1 MQVCKGPYFR
11 RTVKDLTMKSRKSLP
26 TDGAAG
32 DTNVAL
38 IFESVRVTNETQG
51 SARQLVYEQIRRKIL
66 DAVLAPGSVLPENT
80 LAAVLEV
87 SRTPLREAL
96 QRLQSEGLVQVIPQ
110 VGTFVAKLELSR
122 IREALFMREAVECA
136 ALVNVPMPIAPAMAE
151 ELRSCVAKH
160 SEAVERDDLNSTM
173 LHDAMFHR
181 LLLEA
186 SNLAGVWRY
195 VHEARELHR
204 RVRVLSRSQTNFES
218 VRRSVEQ
225 HREIVLA
232 LEEQRVDDAQSI
244 LRAHIRMNAQLAEDI
259 AGAFPYYFAE

>member
-1 MQVCKGPYFR
+1 
-11 RTVKDLTMKSRKSLP
+11 MKSRKKACV
-26 TDGAAG
+26 DEAASE
-32 DTNVAL
+32 TNVAL
-38 IFESVRVTNETQG
+38 IFESVRGTSETQG

-66 DAVLAPGSVLPENT
+66 DAQLAPGSVLPENT

-96 QRLQSEGLVQVIPQ
+96 QRLQSEGLVKVIPQ

-122 IREALFMREAVECA
+122 ISEALFMREAVECA
-136 ALVNVPMPIAPAMAE
+136 ALVNVPMPLAPAMADD
-151 ELRSCVAKH
+151 LRSCVAKH
-160 SEAVERDDLNSTM
+160 SDAVEKDDLNATM
-173 LHDAMFHR
+173 LHDATFHR

-186 SNLAGVWRY
+186 SGLPGVWRY

-204 RVRVLSRSQTNFES
+204 RVRVLSRSQTNLES

-244 LRAHIRMNAQLAEDI
+244 LRAHIRMNAALAEDI
-259 AGAFPYYFAE
+259 AQAFPYYFVE